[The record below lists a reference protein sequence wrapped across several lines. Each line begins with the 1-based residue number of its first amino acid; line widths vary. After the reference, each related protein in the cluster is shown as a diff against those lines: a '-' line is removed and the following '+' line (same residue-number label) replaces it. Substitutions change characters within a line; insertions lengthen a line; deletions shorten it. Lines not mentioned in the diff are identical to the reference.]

1 MEYLSQPFKLNSS
14 GLESTITIS
23 LRLVF
28 MKVWDGDNKIKEDE
42 SVMHIVRVWLVKLA
56 GRLGGS
62 KAGNKP
68 EQTRPI
74 VS

>member
-28 MKVWDGDNKIKEDE
+28 MKVWDDDDNKTKQDDNVIEDNFPM
-42 SVMHIVRVWLVKLA
+42 V
-56 GRLGGS
+56 GP
-62 KAGNKP
+62 N
-68 EQTRPI
+68 
-74 VS
+74 